1 MNLQESIKKHLL
13 EITNAKT
20 KRRHNQIRRLLI
32 IILKNSIT
40 CGPDYE
46 QYEKSVLDDVETF
59 MTVLDIKGLS
69 GFEVKNHIEEY
80 LMYFI
85 KRYYTEA
92 QEDC

>member
-1 MNLQESIKKHLL
+1 MNLKESIRKHLF

-20 KRRHNQIRRLLI
+20 KRRHNEIKKLLI
-32 IILKNSIT
+32 FILRNSIV

-59 MTVLDIKGLS
+59 VLVLEIKGLS
-69 GFEVKNHIEEY
+69 GLEVKNHIEEY
-80 LMYFI
+80 LMNFI